1 MDSSTPEPNRSQAM
15 RIDLVTA
22 VPDLVASPLS
32 TSILGR
38 AQRASRVQINV
49 IDLREFGEG
58 VHRQIDDYAFGG
70 GAGMVIKPEPVFRC
84 LDALRSEEPPIDD
97 VIFLTP
103 DAPILTQSI
112 ATELSLKARIVLVS
126 GHYKGIDQRVRDE
139 LVTRELSIGPYVL
152 SGGELPALVLIDAIV
167 RLLPGSLGNAESAM
181 TDSFQDG
188 LLGAPVYTRPAV
200 YRGLAV
206 PEVLRS
212 GDHDAID
219 EWRENQRIS
228 RTRSIRPDLLDD

>member
-1 MDSSTPEPNRSQAM
+1 MDSSTRERNRLQAM

-32 TSILGR
+32 ASILGR

-84 LDALRSEEPPIDD
+84 LDALRSEEPPFDE

-103 DAPILTQSI
+103 DAPILTQPI
-112 ATELSLKARIVLVS
+112 ATELSLKTRIVLIA
-126 GHYKGIDQRVRDE
+126 GHYKGIDQRVRDQ

-212 GDHDAID
+212 GDHDAIQ
-219 EWRENQRIS
+219 EWREHQRIS
-228 RTRSIRPDLLDD
+228 RTRRIRPDLLDD